1 MDNLSAN
8 FLIIL
13 LFKTLNIRS
22 EVTVPFMAYLLE
34 HQIQWIEGA
43 FTNPTTW
50 AYLPKNFLKFHYWHC
65 VYWEC
70 YYSLIKAIENLY
82 GVSLINATFEMAFMR
97 YRNFANQIASKEI
110 NEAQALFFNK
120 QDIDKSIF

>member
-1 MDNLSAN
+1 
-8 FLIIL
+8 
-13 LFKTLNIRS
+13 
-22 EVTVPFMAYLLE
+22 
-34 HQIQWIEGA
+34 
-43 FTNPTTW
+43 
-50 AYLPKNFLKFHYWHC
+50 WHC

-120 QDIDKSIF
+120 QDIDKSIC